1 MERTKGTRVS
11 IDRIH
16 THVRRFED
24 DGMAKLHALP
34 KEVADAVR
42 SQTVLNGLDQVVEE
56 LACNALD
63 AGATCVRIWA
73 DLQNRR
79 LEVHDDG
86 HGMGREDLLE
96 CGKRHCTS
104 KIRTMRELQD
114 GPETLGFRGEAMAS
128 LAELSTLS
136 IRSRKKGSFETY
148 CKTVQGNVVLRFG
161 IEKTTRE
168 EAGTSVY
175 VENFQFNRP
184 VRRKQV
190 NERVLRKEADSIRHT
205 IQCLAMSHQECRF
218 QVEEKRRG
226 DLVRHQIATD
236 PFDLF
241 FTSLGKSNAE
251 YFKRASVRDSNWA
264 LDGVI
269 SLPPHGGREKTKQ
282 YLFVNRKVVRKSPIH
297 QMLDQAFLCVCSSLE
312 RRAGNTETG
321 TVISAG
327 AALPYYVL
335 FIRCPSG
342 SFDLLQEQ
350 DKSSM
355 EFVDANLVERLLTQW
370 LLEAWAE
377 RLPPKHFSSNSNAG
391 FASILGTKKLK
402 CTRLAAMQIVK
413 ADEAL
418 PLGERIGGKGLGLR
432 KSLQSTLIQFNRTK
446 KRLLPE
452 GESGRLQHDWEDFAS
467 NDDSILAKWGRNS
480 KALKCQTD
488 IVCCGCKLE
497 GPSELSS
504 RWKKL
509 VQSEILE
516 LAYFRQLD
524 SLGEVIPTTISRSAL
539 KAAHTY
545 CQVDRKFILAR
556 AHGMLFIVDQHAADE
571 RVRLEHLQE
580 ELRSRLCNEGTS
592 LAQEVSPPIE
602 IELTFEEFTCAELYK
617 ERLERWGW
625 IVRHQADHGER
636 AVQMP
641 AKCYIVSVPC
651 ICGAMLGEAFL
662 REYLHQLSE
671 TCGAQAIPC
680 KINALLK
687 SKACRGAVMFGDELS
702 KEQSKRLVE
711 KLAAT
716 HLSLQ
721 CAHGRPTMVPL
732 VQIDALQRAV
742 QTRRSVGRI
751 CNTQRRISLKSLKQ
765 QLETP

>member
-1 MERTKGTRVS
+1 
-11 IDRIH
+11 
-16 THVRRFED
+16 
-24 DGMAKLHALP
+24 MAKLHALP

-42 SQTVLNGLDQVVEE
+42 SQTVLKGLDQVVEE

-63 AGATCVRIWA
+63 AGAKCVRIWA

-86 HGMGREDLLE
+86 HGMGREDLLQ
-96 CGKRHCTS
+96 CGRRHCTS
-104 KIRTMRELQD
+104 KIRTLKELHD
-114 GPETLGFRGEAMAS
+114 GPDTLGFRGEAMAS

-148 CKTVQGNVVLRFG
+148 SKTVQGNVVLRFG
-161 IEKTTRE
+161 IEKTTRQ

-175 VENFQFNRP
+175 VENFQYNRP

-190 NERVLRKEADSIRHT
+190 NERVLRKEADSIQYT
-205 IQCLAMSHQECRF
+205 IQCLAMSHQECSF
-218 QVEEKRRG
+218 HVKEKKRG
-226 DLVRHQIATD
+226 DMVRHEVGTD

-251 YFKRASVRDSNWA
+251 YFKRASVHDSKWA

-269 SLPPHGGREKTKQ
+269 SLPPRGGREKKKQ
-282 YLFVNRKVVRKSPIH
+282 YLFVNRKAVRRSPIH
-297 QMLDQAFLCVCSSLE
+297 QMLDQAFLSVCSSLE
-312 RRAGNTETG
+312 RSAGNTETG
-321 TVISAG
+321 TMISAST
-327 AALPYYVL
+327 ALPFYVL

-355 EFVDANLVERLLTQW
+355 EFVDTNLVERLLTQW
-370 LLEAWAE
+370 LLVAWAE
-377 RLPPKHFSSNSNAG
+377 VLPSKCFSSNYNAG
-391 FASILGTKKLK
+391 LVSMLETKELK
-402 CTRLAAMQIVK
+402 HTRPVAMRTIN
-413 ADEAL
+413 ADEAF
-418 PLGERIGGKGLGLR
+418 PLCKTTGGKRFRPGKR
-432 KSLQSTLIQFNRTK
+432 LQSTLIQFNRAK
-446 KRLLPE
+446 KRSLPE
-452 GESGRLQHDWEDFAS
+452 GESGRLQHEREDFDGD
-467 NDDSILAKWGRNS
+467 DDSILAKWGRNS
-480 KALKCQTD
+480 KPLKSQTD
-488 IVCCGCKLE
+488 MVYCSCKTE
-497 GPSELSS
+497 RRS
-504 RWKKL
+504 KL
-509 VQSEILE
+509 NRGWTILAHSEILD
-516 LAYFRQLD
+516 LAYFSRLD
-524 SLGEVIPTTISRSAL
+524 SLGEVVPTTISRGAL

-545 CQVDRKFILAR
+545 CQVDCKFILAR
-556 AHGMLFIVDQHAADE
+556 AHGTLFVIDQHAADE

-580 ELRSRLCNEGTS
+580 ELRGRLCKGGVS
-592 LAQEVSPPIE
+592 LAQEVSPPTE

-617 ERLERWGW
+617 ERIERWGW
-625 IVRHQADHGER
+625 IVKHQASHGER

-651 ICGAMLGEAFL
+651 ICGAVLGEAFL

-687 SKACRGAVMFGDELS
+687 SKACRGAIMFGDKLS

-711 KLAAT
+711 DLAAT

-721 CAHGRPTMVPL
+721 CAHGRPTVVPL
-732 VQIDALQRAV
+732 VQIDALKRAV

-751 CNTQRRISLKSLKQ
+751 RDPQRRISLKSLKQ
-765 QLETP
+765 QLENLQLPNPSPLTQHDRIKAPCSGLL